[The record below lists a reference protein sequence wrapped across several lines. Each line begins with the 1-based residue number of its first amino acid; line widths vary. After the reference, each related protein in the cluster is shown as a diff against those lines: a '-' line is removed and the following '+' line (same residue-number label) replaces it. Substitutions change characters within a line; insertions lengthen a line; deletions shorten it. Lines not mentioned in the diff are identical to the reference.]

1 METKVRFSVDAE
13 HCRRATEDLYEIL
26 RTQERAFLDRW
37 HQARSSRAV
46 VAVARWMGLVASVL
60 GLFLVGAL
68 LYFDTRDW
76 ATQPSFWFI
85 PLFVASIAL
94 FVFLPRIAVGV
105 RAWSVGRADRRA
117 RRQANRYLRQAE
129 KLVPFEAEFDFR
141 GDLLIY
147 TRAKVGGV
155 WQLAWSRML
164 SKYRQRG
171 LAIQA
176 QNITAIFRRSTS
188 LQPSMLI
195 LHRDRDWTGSILQD
209 AGVALA
215 RFPLPDQRNP

>member
-1 METKVRFSVDAE
+1 
-13 HCRRATEDLYEIL
+13 
-26 RTQERAFLDRW
+26 
-37 HQARSSRAV
+37 
-46 VAVARWMGLVASVL
+46 MGLVASVL